1 MRKSSVFLSLFI
13 LAVGLAVAINSCKKD
28 EEEPV
33 FELVS
38 LMIDAVD
45 LNAASAPD
53 DVPVNP
59 TITATFSMDVDA
71 TTATSANITLIQD
84 YDDTSIDIAITVSGA
99 VVTITPDAD
108 LGTGTLYEL
117 TIGAGLLSTD
127 SKALTEMSRSFTTEG
142 TFAPSG
148 VIAHW
153 TFEDNANDVVGD
165 WDPTANGIVAITY
178 TDSRN
183 TAAGKAATFDG
194 DASIIEIPDGDQLIN
209 TDNFTISF
217 WVKTNSSGHVN
228 ENGDPAG
235 HFVLGL
241 GAFYGIQFEMYGG
254 YDGAKFAIQYE
265 LADGSTTSDD
275 MWFPSLAQS
284 KDNGG
289 FVGWD
294 YANSIAAAE
303 MISMLKD
310 KWLNVVYTYDATE
323 KQGVLYYNGSKMKS
337 FDFDLWPDGDAKK
350 TIVGLKYGGTE
361 PDVVNELA
369 FGFVQSRGGTL
380 WASETW
386 GNYDSPT
393 ANHFK
398 GQLDDVRIFHK
409 ALTAGEVSLVY
420 QSEKP

>member
-28 EEEPV
+28 EEEDV

-38 LMIDAVD
+38 LLVEDMD
-45 LNAASAPD
+45 LNAAAAPD

-71 TTATSANITLIQD
+71 TTATSANITLVQD
-84 YDDTSIDIAITVSGA
+84 YDETSIGITISVSGA

-117 TIGAGLLSTD
+117 TIGAGLLSTS
-127 SKALTEMSRSFTTEG
+127 SKAIAEFSRSFTTEG

-165 WDPTANGIVAITY
+165 WDPTANDIVAITY

-194 DASIIEIPDGDQLIN
+194 DASIIEIPNGDQLIN
-209 TDNFTISF
+209 TDDFTISF
-217 WVKTNSSGHVN
+217 WVKTNSSGHVDADGN
-228 ENGDPAG
+228 PAG

-241 GAFYGIQFEMYGG
+241 GAYYGIQFEIAGG
-254 YDGAKFAIQYE
+254 YTSAKFAIQYE
-265 LADGSTTSDD
+265 LANGTTVSED
-275 MWFPSLAQS
+275 MWFPALAETS
-284 KDNGG
+284 

-294 YANSIAAAE
+294 YANSISESE
-303 MISMLKD
+303 MVTKLKD
-310 KWLNVVYTYDATE
+310 AWLNVAYTFDASE
-323 KQGVLYYNGSKMKS
+323 KKGVLYYNGSKMKS
-337 FDFDLWPDGDAKK
+337 MDFDLWPDNDPKK
-350 TIVGLKYGGTE
+350 TVVGLKYGGSE
-361 PDVVNELA
+361 PDVVNKLA
-369 FGFVQSRGGTL
+369 FGFIQSRGGTL
-380 WASETW
+380 WSAEAW
-386 GNYDSPT
+386 GNYDLPT
-393 ANHFK
+393 SNHFK

-420 QSEKP
+420 NSEKP